1 MTAEVLTNISRRT
14 WLKNLVAAGATVL
27 AAFDGLAAG
36 AVTLEPQSKE
46 ALQGGKHLG
55 NVDFLH
61 EPRID
66 MGALSGSGLDG
77 RLYTD
82 LSSLSLDQ
90 AVVANAQFYVRTR
103 ASELLGSAESWQIR
117 LGGSEAKRA
126 ELSIPEL
133 QIRTRPMGR
142 HLMECSG
149 NGRDAHFGMLS
160 VADWAGVRV
169 AEILDGM
176 QGSRSSSHV
185 LISGFDHY
193 PEPSATSTEGASWIF
208 SADQLRSSG
217 AFLALQMNGEA
228 LGKDHGAPA
237 RLIVPGWYGCT
248 CIKWVNEISFVAE
261 DAPAT
266 AQMREFAFRTHQD
279 GVPQLAK
286 DFRPALIQQAALP
299 IRVEKWLT
307 GGNIKYRV
315 IGIVWGGSQPVK
327 TLEIRFNPEE
337 DYVAVDHF
345 APASNE
351 TWSFW
356 SHLWEPKAPGR
367 YAIRL
372 NVKEPPSKRLAAGFF
387 VRSVEITEV

>member
-1 MTAEVLTNISRRT
+1 
-14 WLKNLVAAGATVL
+14 
-27 AAFDGLAAG
+27 
-36 AVTLEPQSKE
+36 
-46 ALQGGKHLG
+46 
-55 NVDFLH
+55 
-61 EPRID
+61 
-66 MGALSGSGLDG
+66 
-77 RLYTD
+77 
-82 LSSLSLDQ
+82 
-90 AVVANAQFYVRTR
+90 
-103 ASELLGSAESWQIR
+103 
-117 LGGSEAKRA
+117 
-126 ELSIPEL
+126 
-133 QIRTRPMGR
+133 
-142 HLMECSG
+142 MECSG

-176 QGSRSSSHV
+176 QASRRSSHI

-193 PEPSATSTEGASWIF
+193 PEPSATSKEGASWIF

-248 CIKWVNEISFVAE
+248 CIKWVNEISFVVE

-307 GGNIKYRV
+307 DGNIKYRV
-315 IGIVWGGSQPVK
+315 IGIVWGGLQPVK

-372 NVKEPPSKRLAAGFF
+372 NVKEPPSTSKRLSAGFF